1 MAAQKVFI
9 YTGGVVYTEHLCET
23 PADGDYIIA
32 ADAGLLTAQKL
43 GYTPNVLVGDF
54 DTLGQPKDLPDSVEV
69 IRLPVEKDM
78 TDTQYALSLALEK
91 DPSEIIMI
99 GGLEGRLD
107 HTLAFLS
114 SLEELTPPQKPK
126 LFGKK
131 KKPEPHRIPAV
142 ITNGKNR
149 VRFLRD
155 GGTILLR
162 SPYRFFSLLAAT
174 DRLTHV
180 TIEGAKYPLKNATL
194 YRSNQW
200 AISNEIE
207 GNCALIEFR
216 SGGAWLVESMD

>member
-1 MAAQKVFI
+1 MPSQRVFI
-9 YTGGVVYTEHLCET
+9 YTGGVVYTEHLCEA

-32 ADAGLLTAQKL
+32 ADAGLLTAQRL
-43 GYTPNVLVGDF
+43 GITPHVLVGDF
-54 DTLGQPKDLPDSVEV
+54 DTLGQPRNLPEGVEV

-78 TDTQYALSLALEK
+78 TDTQYAVSLALEK
-91 DPSEIIMI
+91 EPSEIVMI

-114 SLEELTPPQKPK
+114 ILEELTPSQKPK
-126 LFGKK
+126 FLGRKK
-131 KKPEPHRIPAV
+131 KASPRRIPAI

-155 GGTILLR
+155 GGMILLR
-162 SPYRFFSLLAAT
+162 SPYRFFSLLCAT

-180 TIEGAKYPLKNATL
+180 TIEGAKYPLKNAIL
-194 YRSNQW
+194 RRANQW
-200 AISNEIE
+200 TISNEIE